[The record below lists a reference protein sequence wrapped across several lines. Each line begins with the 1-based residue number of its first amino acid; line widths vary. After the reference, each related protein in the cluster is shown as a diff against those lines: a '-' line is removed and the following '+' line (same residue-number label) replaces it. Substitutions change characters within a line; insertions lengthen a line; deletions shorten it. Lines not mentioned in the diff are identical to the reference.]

1 MSLLFPSGPNSDE
14 KGIVLILLVGE
25 GALFLKP
32 VVLIS
37 EWFLFLHLDAVSLSP
52 FLHADGTS
60 GLSLSCVKTV
70 GIFQVWCEL
79 HLPNTFPSR
88 EATSAHALSVTLCRQ
103 PKHTLETFGLTVGC
117 LSSC

>member
-37 EWFLFLHLDAVSLSP
+37 LN
-52 FLHADGTS
+52 G
-60 GLSLSCVKTV
+60 SCSF
-70 GIFQVWCEL
+70 I
-79 HLPNTFPSR
+79 
-88 EATSAHALSVTLCRQ
+88 
-103 PKHTLETFGLTVGC
+103 
-117 LSSC
+117 